1 MLVLVC
7 ARGRSVPEKSYCQG
21 GRELHGGCPWSPVG
35 EDSKVLGKVKGRVR
49 DMVDVEKEGSVEEGK
64 TM

>member
-1 MLVLVC
+1 
-7 ARGRSVPEKSYCQG
+7 
-21 GRELHGGCPWSPVG
+21 
-35 EDSKVLGKVKGRVR
+35 VLGKVKGRVR